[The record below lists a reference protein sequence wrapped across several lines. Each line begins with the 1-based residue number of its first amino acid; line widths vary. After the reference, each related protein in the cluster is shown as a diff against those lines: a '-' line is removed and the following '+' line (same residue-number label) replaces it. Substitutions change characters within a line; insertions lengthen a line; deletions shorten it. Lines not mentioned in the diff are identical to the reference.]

1 MENEISIPASLI
13 DRYEIL
19 TPFDEEASVFLVRD
33 RLTKELAVEKM
44 NYDSCRLVLL
54 IKLRKCLNGYTA
66 LIFHVNH
73 YGVGGR

>member
-33 RLTKELAVEKM
+33 RLTKELAVEKKL
-44 NYDSCRLVLL
+44 NYLSIDG
-54 IKLRKCLNGYTA
+54 LNNT
-66 LIFHVNH
+66 FDNTRHK
-73 YGVGGR
+73 YG